1 MKLDKH
7 KNNSVEF
14 EYLFR
19 KYFPRLQAFA
29 RVIIKDNEMAKDIV
43 QESFIKSW
51 EGKDS
56 IEWKSFENYLFKMV
70 RNRCLN
76 FIRDRNLADKKMKDI
91 SELEQYEEIYRIDFV
106 RDEPYLIFE
115 QELQEKINN
124 AIIQLPPRCREVFVK
139 SRFDGMK
146 NREIA
151 EELGINIKNVE
162 RHISTALKTM
172 RVHFKNQASM
182 IVIIELL
189 SDIM

>member
-7 KNNSVEF
+7 KSDSGEF

-51 EGKDS
+51 EEKNN
-56 IEWKSFENYLFKMV
+56 IEWKTFENYLFKMV

-76 FIRDRNLADKKMKDI
+76 YIRDKNLAAEKMKYI
-91 SELEQYEEIYRIDFV
+91 SELEQFEEIYRIDFV

-115 QELQEKINN
+115 QELKEKINS
-124 AIIQLPPRCREVFVK
+124 AIIQLPPRCQEVFVK

-151 EELGINIKNVE
+151 DELGINIKNVE
-162 RHISTALKTM
+162 RHITTALKTLKT
-172 RVHFKNQASM
+172 HFANQGSM
-182 IVIIELL
+182 IIIIELL
-189 SDIM
+189 SEII